1 MEQQEYQIL
10 EGRWGKLIGSMGS
23 FKKNCLFLKCIDGL
37 MHDKFCLSSH
47 VLGKTRSVFQL

>member
-23 FKKNCLFLKCIDGL
+23 FQKNCLFLKCVNGL